1 MPNYRKKKPAV
12 ETPTA
17 VNNPAPIEQR
27 YFRVAE
33 AANYLRITTS
43 LVRVAYRDGKLRGAI
58 HGKRLIFC
66 KVALDEF
73 FAGGA
78 ADGAR

>member
-1 MPNYRKKKPAV
+1 MNRRKTV
-12 ETPTA
+12 EVVPSV
-17 VNNPAPIEQR
+17 VNPETKIPDQQQR

-58 HGKRLIFC
+58 HGKRLIFSREN
-66 KVALDEF
+66 LDAF
-73 FAGGA
+73 FASA
-78 ADGAR
+78 A